1 MSLGKN
7 QPPEL
12 IMIALLQITL
22 RIPTREGMEVE
33 TVSCAWGET
42 VAGAEARWRKRF
54 ARLAKFIDRIEVVTK
69 PGVYAQKGGT
79 YVPQPPQLEAAAKR
93 LRMRGQPMGL
103 TP

>member
-1 MSLGKN
+1 MN
-7 QPPEL
+7 F
-12 IMIALLQITL
+12 MIAVLQITL
-22 RIPTREGMEVE
+22 RLPTPSGDVE

-79 YVPQPPQLEAAAKR
+79 YVPQPAALEAAAKR